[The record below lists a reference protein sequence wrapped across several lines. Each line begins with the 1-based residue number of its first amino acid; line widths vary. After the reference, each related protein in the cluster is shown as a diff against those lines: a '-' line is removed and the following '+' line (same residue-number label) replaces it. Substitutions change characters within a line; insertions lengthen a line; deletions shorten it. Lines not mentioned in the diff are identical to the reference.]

1 MARIIDHDK
10 LKGPVS
16 RYTSF
21 QNLMIH
27 RVQNIMLVSSFYD
40 SFVLAEDGEL
50 SELMLSEY
58 LDLNLRHAPGIT
70 FVPTGKEA
78 LKIAKQSNR
87 FNLII
92 TTLHL
97 GDMSCLDFARE
108 VKEAGLDIPVILLA
122 YNMRELNEL
131 KNSGYEKYIDRVFL
145 WHGDFRILLAI
156 VKYIE
161 DKFNVE
167 NDTEEVGVQVIILVE
182 DSVRFYSSYLP
193 TIYIELMRQ
202 SQSLISEG
210 VNTAHKQLRMRA
222 RPKIILCTNFEE
234 ALEYYHKYEEY
245 ILGIITDIEFPQ
257 NGVKNPL
264 AGANLVS
271 VVKERRSDI
280 PILLQ
285 SSKKENIRLAEELEV
300 SFVMKNSPRL
310 LDEVRHFMMEN
321 FGFGNFVFRLPD
333 GREAG
338 RAADLR
344 ELQKVLP
351 KVPAESI
358 RYHGE
363 KDHFSNWLKARTEF
377 RLAEKLKPQKV
388 SDYKTIDDLRNYLIK
403 TLHDFQI
410 EQRKGLVIDF
420 DEETFEPD
428 SGFVRIGG
436 GSLGGK
442 ARGLAFVRVLIDNYA
457 LRDRFKG
464 VTISVPPTAVIGTDV
479 FDEFMELNNLWDFAF
494 QADDDEELLRR
505 FLEAQFPIGIQ
516 YDLLAYLKAVRY
528 PIAVRS
534 SSLLEDSQ
542 YQPFAGVYDTIM
554 FANLNDD
561 LEIRFDNLMAAVKRI
576 YASTFTQRS
585 KAYFRSTPYRLE
597 EEKMAVILQKL
608 VGSKHGNRFYPTFSG
623 VARSHN
629 FYPTEP
635 LKSEDGIS
643 IVALGLGKTVV
654 EGEPSLSFCPR
665 YPQHLIQFS
674 SAKDIRNFSQ
684 NKFYYLELKD
694 EQDQFSFGGEIFPNT
709 GSLSNAKEDGTLD
722 VLGSIYSPENDAVY
736 DGTSRSG
743 IPLITFAP
751 ILKHKIFPLPE
762 ILDTLVKVG
771 YAGMSAPVEIEF
783 AVDMNGPPGEPKNL
797 GFLQMRPLVISP
809 QLDEMNI
816 DDHPRTDQVCYSNQV
831 LGNGIID
838 DVKHIIMVDIEK
850 FQRAGSREVAQE
862 VGNFNAR
869 LEKMKAPYLLIGM
882 GRWGSADP
890 WLGIPVNWEDISG
903 VRVIVETGFQDMKV
917 VPSQGTHFFQNITS
931 LMIGYFT
938 INPDSG
944 DGFLDWEWLR
954 SVPALEES
962 KHCRLI
968 ELDEP
973 IFIKMNGYKNMG
985 VILKPGVSLV

>member
-16 RYTSF
+16 RYTAF
-21 QNLMIH
+21 QNLMVH

-78 LKIAKQSNR
+78 LEKAKLSNR

-97 GDMSCLDFARE
+97 GDMNCLDFARE

-131 KNSGYEKYIDRVFL
+131 KNSEYEQYIDRVFL

-161 DKFNVE
+161 DKLNVE
-167 NDTEEVGVQVIILVE
+167 NDTKEVGVQVIILVE

-222 RPKIILCTNFEE
+222 RPKIILCTNYEE
-234 ALEYYHKYEEY
+234 ALEYYHQYEEHV
-245 ILGIITDIEFPQ
+245 LGIITDIEFPQ

-271 VVKERRSDI
+271 HIKERRSDI

-285 SSKKENIRLAEELEV
+285 SSKKENLKLAEGLEV

-321 FGFGNFVFRLPD
+321 FGFGTFVFRLPD

-344 ELQKVLP
+344 ELQKTLL

-358 RYHGE
+358 RFHGE

-388 SDYKTIDDLRNYLIK
+388 SDYKTIEDLRNYLIK
-403 TLHDFQI
+403 TLYDFQA

-428 SGFVRIGG
+428 RGFVRIGG

-442 ARGLAFVRVLIDNYA
+442 ARGLAFVRVLIDNYS
-457 LRDRFKG
+457 LKNKFKD
-464 VTISVPPTAVIGTDV
+464 VRISVPPTAVIGTDV

-494 QADDDEELLRR
+494 QADDDDELLRR
-505 FLEAQFPIGIQ
+505 FLDAQFPAAIR
-516 YDLLAYLKAVRY
+516 YDLLAYLKAVKY

-542 YQPFAGVYDTIM
+542 YQPFAGVYDTFM
-554 FANLNDD
+554 FANLNED
-561 LEIRFDNLMAAVKRI
+561 LEIRLDNLMSAVKRV
-576 YASTFTQRS
+576 YASTFTKRS

-597 EEKMAVILQKL
+597 EEKMAVILQKI
-608 VGSKHGNRFYPTFSG
+608 VGSKHGDRFYPTFSG

-654 EGEPSLSFCPR
+654 EGEPALSFCPR

-674 SAKDIRNFSQ
+674 SAKDVRNFSQ
-684 NKFYYLELKD
+684 NKFYYLKLKD
-694 EQDQFSFGGEIFPNT
+694 EHEQFAAGGEIFPST
-709 GSLSNAKEDGTLD
+709 GSLADAKEDGALD
-722 VLGSIYSPENDAVY
+722 TLGSIYSPDNDAVY

-743 IPLITFAP
+743 VPLITFAP

-762 ILDTLVKVG
+762 ILDTLVEVG

-783 AVDMNGPPGEPKNL
+783 AVDLNVPRGKPKNL

-816 DDHPRTDQVCYSNQV
+816 DDHPREDQVCYSSQV

-838 DVKHIIMVDIEK
+838 DVKHIIAVDVEK
-850 FQRAGSREVAQE
+850 FQRADSRLIAQE

-869 LEKMKAPYLLIGM
+869 LEKQKAPYLLIGM

-903 VRVIVETGFQDMKV
+903 VRVIVETGLPDMKV

-944 DGFLDWEWLR
+944 DGFLDWDWLH

-962 KHCRLI
+962 AHCKLI

-973 IFIKMNGYKNMG
+973 MFIKMNGYKNMG
-985 VILKPGVSLV
+985 VILKPGVGVV